1 MPGITHDGVDY
12 TVNFGESGKMRYLPP
27 DASYLTVSE
36 ATRNKL
42 VAEEVR
48 VFLENVSDPV
58 SSGDDKLLP
67 SLAFKGRDKLL
78 FVEGKKYWKMQE
90 KKKDKQV
97 DDQSE
102 NLFGDA
108 QESRERR

>member
-12 TVNFGESGKMRYLPP
+12 TVNFGEKGKMRYLPP

-48 VFLENVSDPV
+48 LFLENARERISLEFN
-58 SSGDDKLLP
+58 GD
-67 SLAFKGRDKLL
+67 DKLL
-78 FVEGKKYWKMQE
+78 FVEGKDFGRFE
-90 KKKDKQV
+90 KEK
-97 DDQSE
+97 
-102 NLFGDA
+102 G
-108 QESRERR
+108 